1 MSKYMTHHF
10 KVTTYKKYHLLQHLN
25 HLIAEV
31 STIIKTRIYP
41 AFGTKT
47 NKNKALRNLNTI

>member
-1 MSKYMTHHF
+1 MTHHF

-47 NKNKALRNLNTI
+47 NKNKPLRNLNTI